1 MLLCRYVKKYENGF
15 LEEREWK
22 RISDFAIG
30 AQMMVRCACR
40 MKRPGLSAPQVLDH
54 LLFRLP
60 IDWGISDDE
69 KVIIMA
75 CNRCGT
81 RSTMAA

>member
-1 MLLCRYVKKYENGF
+1 MRLCRYVKKYENGF

-40 MKRPGLSAPQVLDH
+40 LNRPALTAP
-54 LLFRLP
+54 
-60 IDWGISDDE
+60 
-69 KVIIMA
+69 
-75 CNRCGT
+75 
-81 RSTMAA
+81 